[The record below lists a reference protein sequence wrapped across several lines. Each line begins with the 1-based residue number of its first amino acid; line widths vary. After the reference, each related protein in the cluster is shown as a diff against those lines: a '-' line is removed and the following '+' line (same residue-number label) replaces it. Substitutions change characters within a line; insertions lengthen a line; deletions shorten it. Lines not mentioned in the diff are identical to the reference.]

1 MILTEKILLI
11 GEIFFDT
18 IYTGFKKL
26 PEKGQEIFCSNFKTT
41 AGGMAITA
49 IGMSRLGLNVEL
61 AGAVG
66 EDFQGDYVLNTL
78 KNEKVGT
85 KYLKKINDAVT
96 NNSTALVYN
105 GDRSFISYR
114 GVDFKA
120 ENILKKFI
128 DNNTLK
134 EFTRLHI
141 SLFPGLKFINL
152 IKKVSNFDLKI
163 SLVTGWNAAEYY
175 ALHKNEFKEIMEY
188 VDIFFCN
195 ELEAK
200 KITGF
205 SEIKEACIY
214 LNNLTSTVITLGE
227 NGAVTFDSKEGFIK
241 SSALDIKFK
250 DPTGAGDSFISGY
263 IASVVNNYSLS
274 KSLRTANICASLST
288 RDLGGTT
295 AFPESMNEITK
306 YLD

>member
-1 MILTEKILLI
+1 LTAKILLI
-11 GEIFFDT
+11 GEIYFDT

-26 PEKGQEIFCSNFKTT
+26 PEKGQEIFCSSFKTT

-66 EDFQGDYVLNTL
+66 EDFQGDYLIKTL

-85 KYLKKINDAVT
+85 KYLKKIKATVT

-114 GVDFKA
+114 GIDNKA
-120 ENILKKFI
+120 DKILAEFIENNILK
-128 DNNTLK
+128 N
-134 EFTRLHI
+134 FTRLHI
-141 SLFPGLKFINL
+141 SLNPGVRFLDL
-152 IKKVSNFDLKI
+152 LKKVNDYDLKL

-175 ALHKNEFKEIMEY
+175 SKHKKEFREVMEY

-205 SEIKEACIY
+205 SDIKEACIY
-214 LNNLTSTVITLGE
+214 LNNLTSTVITLGKE
-227 NGAVTFDSKEGFIK
+227 GAVTFDREEGFLK
-241 SSALDIKFK
+241 SNALDIEFE
-250 DPTGAGDSFISGY
+250 DPTGAGDSFIAGY
-263 IASVVNNYSLS
+263 IASIINNFPLS
-274 KSLRTANICASLST
+274 KSLRIANICASLST
-288 RDLGGTT
+288 RELGGTT
-295 AFPESMNEITK
+295 AFPKNLNEVNK